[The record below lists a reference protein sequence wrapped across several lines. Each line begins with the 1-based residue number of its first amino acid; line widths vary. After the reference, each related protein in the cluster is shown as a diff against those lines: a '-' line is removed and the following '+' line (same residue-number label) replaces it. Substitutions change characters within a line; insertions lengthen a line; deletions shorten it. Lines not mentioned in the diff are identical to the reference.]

1 MALCGTLHEGMAI
14 EPAAGRGGRRP
25 ARGNGVQMYDG
36 GKVEVSEEALELH
49 RRSLVVD
56 LHTDSL
62 TAARMLGRDLSR
74 RHRPPA
80 GLRPWM
86 LHADVPRMKEAS
98 LDAVFFGIVTHPWPH
113 KAYQRALRNLRYGKF
128 VIRKNSS
135 AMALATSPDEIEAA
149 RAAGKI
155 AVLFGLEG
163 LHMLSGRLE
172 RIEEFFEL
180 GVSYVTLAH
189 FSSNRFAVSS
199 ADKRR
204 ADVELGGRGAAAIE
218 LMNSLGM
225 MIDLAHVHTNQ
236 IGEVCRMTTKPVIVS
251 HGATQALRPTF
262 RNLSD
267 SDISD
272 VAGTGGVIGLIYA
285 SEWLAKGPDVSIAT
299 VVDHADHIRQV
310 AGVEHIALGSD
321 FDGFIATPA
330 GLRDVTDLPA
340 LTQLFLERGYSHD
353 EVAGILGGNLM
364 RVFREARSPA

>member
-1 MALCGTLHEGMAI
+1 MYQGGT
-14 EPAAGRGGRRP
+14 
-25 ARGNGVQMYDG
+25 
-36 GKVEVSEEALELH
+36 VEVSEEALELH

-80 GLRPWM
+80 GMQPWM

-98 LDAVFFGIVTHPWPH
+98 LDAVFLGIVTHPWPH
-113 KAYQRALRNLRYGKF
+113 KAYQRAIRNLRYGKF
-128 VIRKNSS
+128 VVRKNSDS
-135 AMALATSPDEIEAA
+135 MAHATSPEEIEAA

-155 AVLFGLEG
+155 AVLFGVEG

-172 RIEEFFEL
+172 RIEEFFRL
-180 GVSYVTLAH
+180 GVSYITLAH

-199 ADKRR
+199 ANKRR
-204 ADVELGGRGAAAIE
+204 SDVELDDRGAAAIE

-225 MIDLAHVHTNQ
+225 MIDLAHVHTNL
-236 IGEVCRMTTKPVIVS
+236 IGEVCRMTTQPVIVS

-285 SEWLAKGPDVSIAT
+285 SEWLAKGRDVSIAT
-299 VVDHADHIRQV
+299 IVDHADHIRKV

-321 FDGFIATPA
+321 FDGFIATPE

-340 LTQLFLERGYSHD
+340 LTQLFLERGYSPE
-353 EVAGILGGNLM
+353 EVAGILGGNFM
-364 RVFREARSPA
+364 RVFREVRSTA